1 MIYTVGEMSKIL
13 GIHPSTLRYY
23 DKEGLLP
30 FVERSSGGIRMF
42 TEKDHEWLKVI
53 GCLKQSGLSIKEI
66 RSFIEMAIQGD
77 ESSLKKRLAL
87 FQARRDAV
95 KKQLEDM
102 QEALDLLEFKC
113 WYYEQAIQDG
123 TEEKVR
129 SLSLDEIP
137 IQYRSIR
144 QKMGTVHLD
153 RIKQDNTF

>member
-1 MIYTVGEMSKIL
+1 MLYTVSEMAKIL
-13 GIHPSTLRYY
+13 GIPASTLRYY

-53 GCLKQSGLSIKEI
+53 ECLKQSGLSIKDI
-66 RSFIEMAIQGD
+66 RNFISMVIQGD
-77 ESSLKKRLAL
+77 ESSLAKRLTL

-95 KKQLEDM
+95 KKQIKDM
-102 QEALDLLEFKC
+102 QETLELLEFKC

-137 IQYRSIR
+137 KQYRNIR
-144 QKMGTVHLD
+144 KKMETIHLNE
-153 RIKQDNTF
+153 KE

>member
-1 MIYTVGEMSKIL
+1 MLYTVGEMAKIL
-13 GIHPSTLRYY
+13 GIPASTLRYY

-53 GCLKQSGLSIKEI
+53 ECLKQSGLSIKDI
-66 RSFIEMAIQGD
+66 RNFISMVIQGD
-77 ESSLKKRLAL
+77 ESSLAKRLTL

-95 KKQLEDM
+95 KKQIKDM
-102 QEALDLLEFKC
+102 QETLELLEFKC

-123 TEEKVR
+123 TEERVR

-137 IQYRSIR
+137 KQYRNIR
-144 QKMGTVHLD
+144 KKMETIHLNE
-153 RIKQDNTF
+153 KE

>member
-1 MIYTVGEMSKIL
+1 MLYTVGEMAKIL
-13 GIHPSTLRYY
+13 GIPASTLRYY

-53 GCLKQSGLSIKEI
+53 ECLKQSGLSIKDI
-66 RSFIEMAIQGD
+66 RNFISRVIQGD
-77 ESSLKKRLAL
+77 ESSLAKRLTL

-95 KKQLEDM
+95 KKQIKDM
-102 QEALDLLEFKC
+102 QETLELLEFKC

-137 IQYRSIR
+137 KQYRNIR
-144 QKMGTVHLD
+144 KKMETIHLNE
-153 RIKQDNTF
+153 KE

>member
-1 MIYTVGEMSKIL
+1 MLYTIGEMAKVLSIP
-13 GIHPSTLRYY
+13 PSTLRYY

-53 GCLKQSGLSIKEI
+53 ECLKQSGLSIKEI
-66 RSFIEMAIQGD
+66 RDFIDMAMQGD
-77 ESSLKKRLAL
+77 ESSLTKRLTL
-87 FQARRDAV
+87 FQTRRDAV
-95 KKQLEDM
+95 KKQIKDM
-102 QEALDLLEFKC
+102 QETLNLLEFKC

-137 IQYRSIR
+137 AQYKNIR
-144 QKMGTVHLD
+144 EKMTTIHLD
-153 RIKQDNTF
+153 

>member
-1 MIYTVGEMSKIL
+1 MLYTVGEMAKIL
-13 GIHPSTLRYY
+13 GIPASTLRYY

-53 GCLKQSGLSIKEI
+53 ECLKQSGLSIKDI
-66 RSFIEMAIQGD
+66 RNFISMVIQGD
-77 ESSLKKRLAL
+77 ESSLAKRLTL

-95 KKQLEDM
+95 KKQIKDM
-102 QEALDLLEFKC
+102 QETLELLEFKC

-129 SLSLDEIP
+129 SLSIDEIP
-137 IQYRSIR
+137 KQYRNIR
-144 QKMGTVHLD
+144 KKMETIHLNE
-153 RIKQDNTF
+153 KE

>member
-1 MIYTVGEMSKIL
+1 MLYTVGEMAKIL
-13 GIHPSTLRYY
+13 GIPASTLRYY

-53 GCLKQSGLSIKEI
+53 ECLKQSGLSIKDI
-66 RSFIEMAIQGD
+66 RNFISMVIQGD
-77 ESSLKKRLAL
+77 ESSLAKRLTL

-95 KKQLEDM
+95 KKQIKDM
-102 QEALDLLEFKC
+102 QETLELLEFKC

-137 IQYRSIR
+137 KQYRNKKK
-144 QKMGTVHLD
+144 KMETIHLNE
-153 RIKQDNTF
+153 KE